1 MSHLNAIS
9 RAGAPLARAATPL
22 QKQVFLD
29 NLSRT
34 VGVTQD
40 IVDLLGLDKSE
51 PAD

>member
-1 MSHLNAIS
+1 MSHMNSIT
-9 RAGAPLARAATPL
+9 RPGAPLSRAATPL

-34 VGVTQD
+34 VGVAQD

-51 PAD
+51 PAE